1 MADASGSVHHLGEL
15 GSLPVAMLLS
25 STLGAVDD
33 VQARLEAVL
42 FCSTFLPQPFYSY
55 CRLIFIFSLHPS
67 LFQLEMASLSPDVNL
82 AAHIRDATKP
92 QPTINAGPPPTKRT
106 IVCRRPTTGAGLR
119 PQVASTNELHYGDA
133 PVQTADN
140 AEVLQGV
147 LTFPFHTEAEWQDQ
161 GEDTEATK
169 SQKRDM
175 GGIFVFVS
183 PGRLLS
189 CIFV

>member
-1 MADASGSVHHLGEL
+1 
-15 GSLPVAMLLS
+15 
-25 STLGAVDD
+25 
-33 VQARLEAVL
+33 
-42 FCSTFLPQPFYSY
+42 
-55 CRLIFIFSLHPS
+55 
-67 LFQLEMASLSPDVNL
+67 MASLSPDVNL
-82 AAHIRDATKP
+82 EARIRDATML
-92 QPTINAGPPPTKRT
+92 QPTTNPDPPSTGRI
-106 IVCRRPTTGAGLR
+106 IVRPRPPTGAGLR

-183 PGRLLS
+183 PGLASLVPYSPSKACVAGCTVLRHHRYLS
-189 CIFV
+189 F